1 MYKYLLPNGTQIDAE
16 RICDAVLR
24 QTEYPQ
30 QHFDT
35 ETGDLVEIVSKEHL
49 GKWVHKIGKTRRY
62 IYIEHFDASF
72 RIDLARQFIK
82 LMDTMEPDAAAAA
95 DAVLKKD
102 ELEAFEQLLE
112 EKTDGWIHG
121 WRNWLADSAWES
133 VHEWL
138 THMPGVPI
146 TPVFEGFD
154 DCAVCEL
161 TRKGKDRDPA
171 KLADAFAIE
180 NTMQTFASQMKSGKK
195 QKPAKSKNPYISH
208 EGSKGFVFKITL
220 SDSKPS
226 IWRRIIVPANYTF
239 FDLHCAIQDAMGWT
253 DSHLHAFRLD
263 TRSQPKGKRVAGSAK
278 IISIELPNPEMDV
291 FDAVESK
298 DERNERIAD
307 WFPEIMKQCT
317 YEYDFGDGWTHTVL
331 FEKEVPLEKGEEY
344 PQCVAGKNACPPDDC
359 GGLGGYDRLQLILK
373 DPKDEEH
380 ADMLEWLC
388 IDSAD
393 EFDPLHF
400 NPEEIEFMDPVER
413 LKEYEKGFGW

>member
-1 MYKYLLPNGTQIDAE
+1 
-16 RICDAVLR
+16 
-24 QTEYPQ
+24 
-30 QHFDT
+30 
-35 ETGDLVEIVSKEHL
+35 
-49 GKWVHKIGKTRRY
+49 
-62 IYIEHFDASF
+62 
-72 RIDLARQFIK
+72 
-82 LMDTMEPDAAAAA
+82 
-95 DAVLKKD
+95 
-102 ELEAFEQLLE
+102 
-112 EKTDGWIHG
+112 
-121 WRNWLADSAWES
+121 
-133 VHEWL
+133 
-138 THMPGVPI
+138 
-146 TPVFEGFD
+146 
-154 DCAVCEL
+154 
-161 TRKGKDRDPA
+161 
-171 KLADAFAIE
+171 
-180 NTMQTFASQMKSGKK
+180 
-195 QKPAKSKNPYISH
+195 
-208 EGSKGFVFKITL
+208 
-220 SDSKPS
+220 
-226 IWRRIIVPANYTF
+226 
-239 FDLHCAIQDAMGWT
+239 MGWT